1 VNVLFLVDGYE
12 ESGDPSDT
20 IRMLR
25 EAKSDGWLRGEIIG
39 LIINNSQWIDDD
51 AWTGTAWTAWTAWM
65 IELIAVWRKLDR
77 RHQRI

>member
-51 AWTGTAWTAWTAWM
+51 AWTGTAWTAWM